1 MVIARLKIYIQGAAL
16 RPFARGGNGVAF
28 RMGFSGL
35 FVVSLP
41 DYSIILDN
49 NRSD

>member
-1 MVIARLKIYIQGAAL
+1 MVIAWLKIYIQGTTL
-16 RPFARGGNGVAF
+16 RSFARGGNGVDF
-28 RMGFSGL
+28 RMGFSCL
-35 FVVSLP
+35 FVVSLT